1 MNNQIP
7 EASSEASSEAHPNNP
22 TSSLP
27 NNFNAG
33 HEILSGNTATVTIT
47 QTTTSTNEEEVLP
60 LTLRARPNVTW

>member
-7 EASSEASSEAHPNNP
+7 EASSEIHPNP
-22 TSSLP
+22 TSSFP
-27 NNFNAG
+27 TTFNSG